1 MSISPSTPTLHE
13 IYEPARRSRAWDLA
27 TTEVVRFWTDD
38 GNCYG
43 FIFHHLTATH
53 YNARL
58 QRLLIDWALGTL
70 VIAGPKVLNFYDDF
84 VDHRASVL
92 KPDGEDITSVT
103 MRLRGEQDDD
113 PDDEF

>member
-1 MSISPSTPTLHE
+1 ML
-13 IYEPARRSRAWDLA
+13 D
-27 TTEVVRFWTDD
+27 
-38 GNCYG
+38 
-43 FIFHHLTATH
+43 
-53 YNARL
+53 
-58 QRLLIDWALGTL
+58 
-70 VIAGPKVLNFYDDF
+70 FYDDF